1 MSVNNSV
8 PSIDQVYIL
17 DEEGQAFKQYPIVV
31 LPDGGDRLNIG
42 GGEFIH
48 KVKSV
53 DTNNVFSVIEIITPP
68 GKGVALHIHENEDE
82 LVYLL
87 QGEIEVTLGDQ
98 TMLAV
103 PGVTALLP
111 RGIAHGFTN
120 VGDTPSI
127 VIDTILPGD
136 FDNYFAEMAALYQ
149 EGEPTEEQIDSLSEK
164 YSIRYL

>member
-1 MSVNNSV
+1 MSVNNSEQAK
-8 PSIDQVYIL
+8 DLAYII
-17 DEEGQAFKQYPIVV
+17 DEEGQAFKQDPIVV
-31 LPDGGDRLNIG
+31 LPDGGDRLEIA

-48 KVKSV
+48 KVNSV

-68 GKGVALHIHENEDE
+68 GKGVALHVHEKEDE

-87 QGEIEVTLGDQ
+87 RGEIEVTLGDQ

-120 VGDTPSI
+120 VAI
-127 VIDTILPGD
+127 HQVL
-136 FDNYFAEMAALYQ
+136 
-149 EGEPTEEQIDSLSEK
+149 
-164 YSIRYL
+164 